1 MLKKTLPTLLGAA
14 LLFGAVVLVGF
25 LAGCGSKAK
34 TDEVTKKATDP
45 TCGMEVAMTEGAVT
59 HEYEGKTYY
68 FCSADCKKAFI
79 ADPDKYLAEE
89 AKVIDPVCGMEATMT
104 PDAAKYEYEGKTYYF
119 CSADCKTKFVA
130 DPGEYMEEM
139 HEEMEEEM
147 HGDDEH
153 HGM

>member
-14 LLFGAVVLVGF
+14 LLFGTVVLVGF

-34 TDEVTKKATDP
+34 TDEVIKKATDP

-59 HEYEGKTYY
+59 H
-68 FCSADCKKAFI
+68 
-79 ADPDKYLAEE
+79 
-89 AKVIDPVCGMEATMT
+89 
-104 PDAAKYEYEGKTYYF
+104 EYEGKTYYF

-147 HGDDEH
+147 HEKGEH

>member
-45 TCGMEVAMTEGAVT
+45 TCGMEVTVT
-59 HEYEGKTYY
+59 DE
-68 FCSADCKKAFI
+68 
-79 ADPDKYLAEE
+79 
-89 AKVIDPVCGMEATMT
+89 T
-104 PDAAKYEYEGKTYYF
+104 PTYEYEGKTYYF

-130 DPGEYMEEM
+130 DPGEYMEEH

-147 HGDDEH
+147 HGEGEH
-153 HGM
+153 HRM

>member
-34 TDEVTKKATDP
+34 TDEVTQKATDP

-89 AKVIDPVCGMEATMT
+89 SKVICPTCGMEVTVTDET
-104 PDAAKYEYEGKTYYF
+104 PTYEYEGKTYYF
-119 CSADCKTKFVA
+119 CSADCNTKFVA

-139 HEEMEEEM
+139 HEEMEEHHEEM
-147 HGDDEH
+147 HGH
-153 HGM
+153 